1 MTPNA
6 PYLNHLRS
14 SDDLVTTYEA
24 TRAGFVSLALEKNR
38 RATPYVSQ
46 ARQLQEVASQAKTP
60 ADLLAI
66 KSIEAGLLTAAG
78 LSDKALNH
86 LQPEDKRKAIEE
98 LIEKFLEPAREKFV
112 EELVFRF
119 LLTRGDTLG
128 GSMRNIGGFLAQ
140 RKLTTE
146 VISAL
151 RLAGVNYRW
160 QDAKSHWSAMPGQDW
175 EIDTAV
181 RGLTWEVEGQPRTLL
196 YNLWIPLVK
205 SNVDM
210 CLFNLAPDR
219 LKAYGYDNP
228 AFYIA
233 LGELKG
239 GIDPAGADEHWKTA
253 RTALNRIRDAFAD
266 TEYAPHTFFVG
277 AAIEKRMA
285 NEIWRDL
292 ETGDLTNAAN
302 LNELNQVA
310 SISRWLSSL

>member
-6 PYLNHLRS
+6 PYLSHLRS
-14 SDDLVTTYEA
+14 SDDLVTSYEA

-38 RATPYVSQ
+38 RATPFVAQ
-46 ARQLQEVASQAKTP
+46 ARQLQQAASQAKTP
-60 ADLLAI
+60 ADLLTI
-66 KSIEAGLLTAAG
+66 KGIEAGLLTAAG

-86 LQPEDKRKAIEE
+86 LQPQDKLKAIEE
-98 LIEKFLEPAREKFV
+98 LIKSFLEPAGDKFV

-128 GSMRNIGGFLAQ
+128 GSMRNVGGVLAQ
-140 RKLTTE
+140 RKLTE
-146 VISAL
+146 AIVAAL
-151 RLAGVNYRW
+151 RIAGVKYRW
-160 QDAKSHWSAMPGQDW
+160 QDAKSQWSLMPNGDW
-175 EIDTAV
+175 EIDTSV
-181 RGLTWEVEGQPRTLL
+181 RGLAWEVDGQPRTLL
-196 YNLWIPLVK
+196 YNLWAPMVK

-210 CLFNLAPDR
+210 CLFDVSPER
-219 LKAYGYDNP
+219 LKAYGYDTP

-266 TEYAPHTFFVG
+266 TEYSPHTFFIG

-292 ETGDLTNAAN
+292 QSGELSNAAN
-302 LNELNQVA
+302 LNEINQVA